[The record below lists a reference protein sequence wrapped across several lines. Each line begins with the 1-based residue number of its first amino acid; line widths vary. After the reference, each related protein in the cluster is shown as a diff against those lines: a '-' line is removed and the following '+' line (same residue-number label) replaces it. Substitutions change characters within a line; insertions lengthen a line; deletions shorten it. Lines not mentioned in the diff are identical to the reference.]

1 MGGGDDAEGG
11 ALVAKAA
18 VESHIAAVVREEST
32 RLHPAPASPAS
43 PDAGAKKK
51 LGTIK
56 GVFVPTMQNIL
67 GVILFLRVPF
77 IVGQAGILEGLAI
90 VWLSCATTL
99 LTSISMSAIAT
110 NGVPRGGGCYTM
122 IKNALGAQFGGVT
135 GTLLFLSNTFG
146 VAMYVLG
153 CVEVLKDCFPA
164 VFEGVN
170 DRLLGVA
177 VLASLS
183 LIVFVGVEYIARF
196 AVVFLAGV
204 VLSVLSIWAGVITA
218 AAGADKPNQG
228 VVGFSGARVRSN
240 FGSRYTRALG
250 IHWDFKQCLALF
262 FPAVTDP
269 LAGSNLSGDL
279 ADPQGSI
286 PPGTLAA
293 VVATIAIFTVQVVL
307 VAGGSCRRR
316 SLVDDPFIVSSI
328 AWPSDKLVCVGVLLS
343 TLGAGLQSLAGAP
356 RLLAAIG
363 RDGLIPPLE
372 LKCGLERDADGRRH
386 ERLSRGRRRHGD
398 DGHGRTSVVGRV
410 IQGCSQL
417 ERVCGAGD
425 EGICGEDEVVVPWLG
440 TPRDRGLRPRVVVHG
455 EPQLETARR
464 FRG

>member
-135 GTLLFLSNTFG
+135 GILLFLSNTFG

-204 VLSVLSIWAGVITA
+204 VLSVLSIQLVLDLGRYVLADGLR
-218 AAGADKPNQG
+218 GAVGQRLQRGAQRRVEEGDDG
-228 VVGFSGARVRSN
+228 RGLVVARVR
-240 FGSRYTRALG
+240 RPRL
-250 IHWDFKQCLALF
+250 
-262 FPAVTDP
+262 
-269 LAGSNLSGDL
+269 
-279 ADPQGSI
+279 
-286 PPGTLAA
+286 
-293 VVATIAIFTVQVVL
+293 
-307 VAGGSCRRR
+307 
-316 SLVDDPFIVSSI
+316 
-328 AWPSDKLVCVGVLLS
+328 GVLL
-343 TLGAGLQSLAGAP
+343 LAALLAGGLALGRP
-356 RLLAAIG
+356 RRLVAVLLRLLLREALAHA
-363 RDGLIPPLE
+363 LLPSL
-372 LKCGLERDADGRRH
+372 LLFS
-386 ERLSRGRRRHGD
+386 RL
-398 DGHGRTSVVGRV
+398 
-410 IQGCSQL
+410 
-417 ERVCGAGD
+417 
-425 EGICGEDEVVVPWLG
+425 
-440 TPRDRGLRPRVVVHG
+440 VVHG
-455 EPQLETARR
+455 LATY
-464 FRG
+464 RGWLRIV

>member
-1 MGGGDDAEGG
+1 MADVEAGGRGGERMALRAQSKIEMIVRAE
-11 ALVAKAA
+11 ATSKEEEAPAKAA
-18 VESHIAAVVREEST
+18 KV
-32 RLHPAPASPAS
+32 
-43 PDAGAKKK
+43 K

-77 IVGQAGILEGLAI
+77 IVGQAGWLEALGI

-99 LTSISMSAIAT
+99 LTSVSMSAVAT
-110 NGVPRGGGCYTM
+110 NGVPKGGGCYTM
-122 IKNALGAQFGGVT
+122 IKNSLGAQFGGVT

-164 VFEGVN
+164 VFLDVN
-170 DRLLGVA
+170 DRLLGVG
-177 VLASLS
+177 VLAGLAF
-183 LIVFVGVEYIARF
+183 IVFVGVEYISKCAI
-196 AVVFLAGV
+196 VFLAGV
-204 VLSVLSIWAGVITA
+204 VLSILSIYAGVA
-218 AAGADKPNQG
+218 RASAGGRKENQG
-228 VVGFSGARVRSN
+228 VLGFSGGRLGSN
-240 FGSRYTRALG
+240 LGSRYVKAQG
-250 IHWDFKQCLALF
+250 YDWDFKQCLALF

-293 VVATIAIFTVQVVL
+293 VVATIVIFTVQVVV
-307 VAGGSCRRR
+307 VAGGTCRRR
-316 SLVDDPFIVSSI
+316 DLVDDPFIVSSI

-363 RDGLIPPLE
+363 RDGLIPPLA
-372 LKCGLERDADGRRH
+372 RFAPATADG
-386 ERLSRGRRRHGD
+386 EPRLAGQETGDSTSLQRGWSRSNR
-398 DGHGRTSVVGRV
+398 
-410 IQGCSQL
+410 
-417 ERVCGAGD
+417 
-425 EGICGEDEVVVPWLG
+425 
-440 TPRDRGLRPRVVVHG
+440 LRPERWSLV
-455 EPQLETARR
+455 QK
-464 FRG
+464 